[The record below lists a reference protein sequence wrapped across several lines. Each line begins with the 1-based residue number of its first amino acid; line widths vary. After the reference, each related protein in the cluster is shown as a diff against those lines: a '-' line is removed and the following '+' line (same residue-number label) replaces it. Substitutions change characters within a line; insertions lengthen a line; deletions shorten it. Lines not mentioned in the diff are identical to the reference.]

1 MATKKITLNELRSLV
16 KQIIKEDGIGT
27 FHDPRMNNYFS
38 FKDVYD
44 KWENGAL
51 WVRIQMLKNIIGI
64 KDDEIAKINAINLED
79 KTWDEV
85 KEIFSK

>member
-16 KQIIKEDGIGT
+16 KHIIKEEGIGM
-27 FHDPRMNNYFS
+27 FHDPRMSTS
-38 FKDVYD
+38 FKDDND

-51 WVRIQMLKNIIGI
+51 WVRIKMLKNIIGI
-64 KDDEIAKINAINLED
+64 KDDEIAEINAINLEN

>member
-1 MATKKITLNELRSLV
+1 MATKKITLNELRSIV
-16 KQIIKEDGIGT
+16 KQIIKEDGIGM
-27 FHDPRMNNYFS
+27 FHDPRMNSYFS
-38 FKDVYD
+38 FKDVND

-64 KDDEIAKINAINLED
+64 KDDEIAEINAINLEN

-85 KEIFSK
+85 KKIFSK